1 MVSGWR
7 WDERPERLPSWTYLM
22 VAAARGVHEE
32 VVGGGGHTS
41 AGAVKG
47 WEGGGRRPREQ

>member
-32 VVGGGGHTS
+32 VVGG
-41 AGAVKG
+41 
-47 WEGGGRRPREQ
+47 ERPLAHQNGIS